1 MHTWLISCSR
11 FSPLSLNSIVA
22 RNCWFCYHIKKRKQE
37 QVKIVILFNNLFWYV
52 SYPSFLYT
60 SNKKPSTSKHGT
72 STKGG
77 SETKF

>member
-11 FSPLSLNSIVA
+11 SSPLSLNSIVA

-37 QVKIVILFNNLFWYV
+37 QVKIVIL